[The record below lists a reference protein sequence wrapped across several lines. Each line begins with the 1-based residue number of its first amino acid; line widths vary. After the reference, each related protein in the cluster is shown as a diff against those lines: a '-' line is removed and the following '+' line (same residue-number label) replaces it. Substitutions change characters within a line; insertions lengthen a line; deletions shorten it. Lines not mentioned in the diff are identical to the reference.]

1 MSSRWF
7 EDAFRA
13 DYRRVYPHRDLEA
26 ARPEVRWLVEHG
38 VRGRVLDLCCGFGRH
53 SWLLAEAGCD
63 VAGIDLSQDLLL
75 AARELP
81 DFERRLRGRL
91 IRSDARELPF
101 RAASF
106 DSVVNLFSS
115 FGYFGELDD
124 ARMLRE
130 IGRVLRAG
138 GLAVLDLMNPAYVR
152 ANLRDETVRE
162 DDAFLL
168 RERRALADGGRRVI
182 KDVELVSDG
191 ETKRWR
197 EDVRLYELPEIR
209 ALLVGNGFEPLSV
222 AGGFD
227 GRAFDAQAPRMLLVA
242 SSAPPRRKR
251 SDSV

>member
-1 MSSRWF
+1 MSTRWF

-26 ARPEVRWLVEHG
+26 ARPEARWLVANG

-53 SWLLAEAGCD
+53 SWLLGEAGCD
-63 VAGIDLSQDLLL
+63 VVGIDLSQDLLL

-81 DFERRLRGRL
+81 DFEHRLRGRL

-101 RAASF
+101 CDASF

-130 IGRVLRAG
+130 IARVLRGG
-138 GLAVLDLMNPAYVR
+138 GLAVLDLMNPAYIR
-152 ANLRDETVRE
+152 ANLRDESVRE

-182 KDVELVSDG
+182 KDVELQSDG

-209 ALLVGNGFEPLSV
+209 ALLGGNGFELGDV
-222 AGGFD
+222 RGGFD
-227 GRAFDAQAPRMLLVA
+227 GRAFDASAPRMLV
-242 SSAPPRRKR
+242 SARRAGAR
-251 SDSV
+251 R